1 MSATNPPISEH
12 DELVGDVR
20 AHLRLA
26 TGKHLAEMLLAA
38 AGNAE
43 EGSSRGRERL
53 TDADLAD
60 LLAALRAAQ
69 AVAVEDLPVTFT
81 RGDILLGFRAI
92 GALLRAWNQTATQRE
107 TWSDILADRRDQA
120 RIFRNDLHNVV
131 LAETIS
137 RRLAVRRQ
145 AVVEGIAQ
153 FGEPFYPDVRAPS
166 ALTPFD

>member
-1 MSATNPPISEH
+1 MAKLQTYNPLH
-12 DELVGDVR
+12 DDLVGDVR

-26 TGKHLAEMLLAA
+26 KGKHLAEMLMAA

-43 EGSSRGRERL
+43 EGAARHGTL
-53 TDADLAD
+53 LGDTDLAD

-69 AVAVEDLPVTFT
+69 AVAMEELPVTFT
-81 RGDILLGFRAI
+81 RGEILLGFRAI
-92 GALLRAWNQTATQRE
+92 GALLRAWNQTPAQRA

-131 LAETIS
+131 LAETIG

-145 AVVEGIAQ
+145 AVVEGLAQ